1 MRRDHTHYFIYP
13 EYFDKSLKRS
23 EGRRLPINASLEN
36 PSLLEIRLAAE
47 KLGLDYEI
55 RESGSYPRQWWNPKG
70 LILIEKKE
78 SKLKTIRQLGYE
90 IDKTIKPA
98 LEKKRKE
105 VKEAKKKKGTK
116 IKYKSVKKTASQSEF
131 RPKRRR

>member
-1 MRRDHTHYFIYP
+1 LRRDNTHYFIYP

-23 EGRRLPINASLEN
+23 EGRRLPIVDSVEN

-55 RESGSYPRQWWNPKG
+55 RESGSYPRQWWDPKG
-70 LILIEKKE
+70 LILVEKKE
-78 SKLKTIRQLGYE
+78 SKLKTIRKISFE
-90 IDKTIKPA
+90 IDKNIKPA

-105 VKEAKKKKGTK
+105 VKEAKKKKTSRPK
-116 IKYKSVKKTASQSEF
+116 IVASMKKTQSEF